1 MNPDINVAIAMAV
14 DDGVVA
20 AVVTNAAT
28 APLGEVSKQ
37 RRDLTDRARAG
48 RLRSTDIAGGTFTI
62 SNLGMFQVDSF
73 TALIVPP
80 QAAILAVGAIVDRV
94 VPIEGGI
101 GVQPM
106 VSLTL
111 SADHRVI
118 DGAKAAAFL
127 KDLAGAMQEPE
138 KWLV

>member
-1 MNPDINVAIAMAV
+1 
-14 DDGVVA
+14 
-20 AVVTNAAT
+20 
-28 APLGEVSKQ
+28 
-37 RRDLTDRARAG
+37 
-48 RLRSTDIAGGTFTI
+48 
-62 SNLGMFQVDSF
+62 MFQVDSF